1 MNVGKAISKSEMV
14 LLAAYERWPD
24 TEFTSEELVIA
35 CWQKYPDSFGLQGH
49 SDRYPDSNIVYRY
62 IMGKDS
68 IVKKQRWLSQK
79 GEKRYVVTPAGVTHA
94 LRLRGATDAGP
105 ELQQYRI
112 DRIYERILLRVFA
125 GTAWIKFKNGQSE
138 ELTFTDACGFWSIN
152 PRSSGEQYM
161 YATRDLAEAI
171 AVARRHIEH
180 IGKSN
185 GNVTLAAKVSVSSQD
200 LEQLETLEKELQ
212 TRFKDQLDL
221 ISSRSIRWG
230 KVTKH

>member
-1 MNVGKAISKSEMV
+1 MNADKTISKSEMV

-24 TEFTSEELVIA
+24 IEFTSEELVIA
-35 CWQKYPDSFGLQGH
+35 CWQKYPDSFGLQGY
-49 SDRYPDSNIVYRY
+49 SDKYPDSNIVYRH

-79 GEKRYVVTPAGVTHA
+79 GQKRYVVTPAGVNHA
-94 LRLRGATDAGP
+94 LRLRGATDSRP

-112 DRIYERILLRVFA
+112 DRFYEQILLRMFA
-125 GTAWIKFKNGQSE
+125 GTAWTKFKNGQIE

-161 YATRDLAEAI
+161 YAKRDLAEY
-171 AVARRHIEH
+171 

-185 GNVTLAAKVSVSSQD
+185 GKVTLASKVSVSSQD
-200 LEQLETLEKELQ
+200 LEQLEILEKELQ
-212 TRFKDQLDL
+212 ARFKDQLDL
-221 ISSRSIRWG
+221 INRRSIRWG
-230 KVTKH
+230 KVTKR